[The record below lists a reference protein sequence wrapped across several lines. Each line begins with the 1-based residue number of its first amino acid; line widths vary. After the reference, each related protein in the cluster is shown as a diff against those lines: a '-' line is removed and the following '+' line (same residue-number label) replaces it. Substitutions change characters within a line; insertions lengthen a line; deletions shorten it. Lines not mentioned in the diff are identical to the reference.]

1 MASRLNGETI
11 LCLGLAVVL
20 SFYPS
25 RNAQGQENPNM
36 LAPGYAATNPPAP
49 WAANLPFTDAPVPA
63 QIVSARRVFV
73 ANLTGNVITGLSG
86 GPDRNYNQLY
96 AALRSWGRFEL
107 TSAPAA
113 ADVVLEISQVFL
125 RRVPSDRSQ
134 DYAGLRITI
143 VDPKTNVALWRLD
156 QPIEP
161 AVWEKNQEKNY
172 NLAMTALVNRLK
184 ALTEAPAAQAG
195 NTVGSGPSGTSSDRE
210 VAR

>member
-1 MASRLNGETI
+1 
-11 LCLGLAVVL
+11 
-20 SFYPS
+20 
-25 RNAQGQENPNM
+25 M
-36 LAPGYAATNPPAP
+36 LAPGYAVTNPPAP
-49 WAANLPFTDAPVPA
+49 WAANLPFSDAPVPA
-63 QIVSARRVFV
+63 QIVSAKRVFV

-96 AALRSWGRFEL
+96 TALRSWGRFEL

-125 RRVPSDRSQ
+125 RKVPSDRSQ

-143 VDPKTNVALWRLD
+143 VDPKTNVPLWQLD

-172 NLAMTALVNRLK
+172 NLAMTQLVNRLK
-184 ALTEAPAAQAG
+184 ALTEARAAQAG
-195 NTVGSGPSGTSSDRE
+195 NTMGSGSSGISFGRE
-210 VAR
+210 IAR

>member
-1 MASRLNGETI
+1 MSSRLNGETI

-20 SFYPS
+20 SFYPL

-36 LAPGYAATNPPAP
+36 LAPGYAVTNPTAP
-49 WAANLPFTDAPVPA
+49 WAANLPFPDAPVPA
-63 QIVSARRVFV
+63 QIISAKRVFV
-73 ANLTGNVITGLSG
+73 ANLAGNVITGLSG
-86 GPDRNYNQLY
+86 GPDRNYNHLY

-125 RRVPSDRSQ
+125 RKIPSDRPQ

-143 VDPKTNVALWRLD
+143 VDPKTNVPLWRLD

-161 AVWEKNQEKNY
+161 AILEKNQEKNY
-172 NLAMTALVNRLK
+172 NLSMTQLVNRLK
-184 ALTEAPAAQAG
+184 ALTEPPATQAG
-195 NTVGSGPSGTSSDRE
+195 NIVSASSSATTSDRE
-210 VAR
+210 LAR